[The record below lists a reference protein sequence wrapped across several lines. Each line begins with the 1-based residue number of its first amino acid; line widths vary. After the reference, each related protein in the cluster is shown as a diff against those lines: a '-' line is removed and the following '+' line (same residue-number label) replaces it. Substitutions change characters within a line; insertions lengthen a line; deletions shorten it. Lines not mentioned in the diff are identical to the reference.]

1 MSATAQKVFVD
12 TTAWL
17 ALANKSD
24 SLHLP
29 AVELNQDFLA
39 RGVHYVTTDAVLTE
53 VANALARPP
62 LRYTAIRFLDA
73 VLSSRR
79 VTSLPVDRHLF
90 ARGWQLYK
98 DRPDKEWGLTD
109 CIGSIAMAEEEIRE
123 AFVYDR
129 HFQQAGYTC
138 LLGPA

>member
-1 MSATAQKVFVD
+1 MSAAAHKVFVD

-17 ALANKSD
+17 ALANRSD
-24 SLHLP
+24 SLHLA
-29 AVELNQDFLA
+29 AVEMNQDLLT
-39 RGVHYVTTDAVLTE
+39 RGTHYVTTEAILTE

-62 LRYTAIRFLDA
+62 LRTTAVRFLNA

-79 VTSLPVDRHLF
+79 VTVLPADRHLF

-109 CIGSIAMAEEEIRE
+109 CISFIAMAEEEIRE
-123 AFVYDR
+123 AFTCDR
-129 HFQQAGYTC
+129 HFQQGGYTC
-138 LLGPA
+138 LLEPA

>member
-1 MSATAQKVFVD
+1 MLSPDHLCVIPR
-12 TTAWL
+12 
-17 ALANKSD
+17 SD
-24 SLHLP
+24 SWTLYCP
-29 AVELNQDFLA
+29 
-39 RGVHYVTTDAVLTE
+39 
-53 VANALARPP
+53 
-62 LRYTAIRFLDA
+62 
-73 VLSSRR
+73 SRR
-79 VTSLPVDRHLF
+79 VTILPVDRHLF

-109 CIGSIAMAEEEIRE
+109 CIGFIAMAEEEIRE